1 MKLPEGF
8 LVVAEGKPEAFDVEY
23 LFDQNTVVQMV
34 VDDDDDE
41 PNLDN

>member
-23 LFDQNTVVQMV
+23 LFDQNTVV
-34 VDDDDDE
+34 VDDNDDE
-41 PNLDN
+41 PNLSELDN